1 MILWKDGKPNKCYIH
16 QLVAEAFV
24 PNPNGYKN
32 IRHKNGNKKDN
43 RAVNLEWVE
52 YLLCPQKKL
61 QASLRDFIIL

>member
-1 MILWKDGKPNKCYIH
+1 MLEKEFLDKKTGYKYVILWKDGKPNKCYIH

-52 YLLCPQKKL
+52 
-61 QASLRDFIIL
+61 